1 MPSIL
6 LRPRAKAD
14 LGEIWDYIADDSESR
29 ADVVIDSIEQKL
41 NLLAEQ
47 PSMGR
52 MREILSAGLRSF
64 PVGRYVIFYRP
75 LEDGIDVVRVLHGTR
90 DLEAVFV
97 EEED

>member
-1 MPSIL
+1 
-6 LRPRAKAD
+6 
-14 LGEIWDYIADDSESR
+14 
-29 ADVVIDSIEQKL
+29 
-41 NLLAEQ
+41 
-47 PSMGR
+47 MGR

-75 LEDGIDVVRVLHGTR
+75 LQDGIDVVRVLHGTR